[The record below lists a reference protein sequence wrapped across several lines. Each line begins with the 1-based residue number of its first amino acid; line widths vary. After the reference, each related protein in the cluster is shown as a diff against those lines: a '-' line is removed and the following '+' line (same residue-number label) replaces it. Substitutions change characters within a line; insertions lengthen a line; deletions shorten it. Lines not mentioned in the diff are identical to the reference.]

1 MGPILPPPVATTRVA
16 PPVHG
21 ASPAPATASTTSTPP
36 ILQVQ
41 DLSVEFVGEHGTVPA
56 LRGVSFELGAGGCL
70 GLVGESG
77 SGKSVSSLA
86 IMGLLPQQSAR
97 ITGGRILF
105 EGEDLLAM
113 PERTRRA
120 RRGRAISMIFQEPMS
135 SLNPAFTVGDQIM
148 EAILTHEAIS
158 KRDARA
164 RTIELLR
171 QVHIPSPAQ
180 RVDEY
185 PHRLS
190 GGMRQRVMIAMALA
204 CNPRLLIADEPTTA
218 LDVTVQAQIVELL
231 REIQQVRGTAI
242 LLISHNL
249 GLVAGLAD
257 NIAVMYAGSVVEH
270 GSAQRLL
277 QQPEHPYTVGL
288 LGAVPRAEQEDRPL
302 VAIGG
307 TVPDMRYLPPGCVF
321 QPRCPFSAEVC
332 TRTEP
337 AVRRF
342 DDGHRAACHMAPLE
356 VPLAPSV
363 EAPLEYAA

>member
-1 MGPILPPPVATTRVA
+1 MDAGSMFHTGQAVAA
-16 PPVHG
+16 M
-21 ASPAPATASTTSTPP
+21 PATAASSASAAARAASLPAAATP

-56 LRGVSFELGAGGCL
+56 LRGVSFDLAAGGCL
-70 GLVGESG
+70 GVVGESG
-77 SGKSVSSLA
+77 SGKSVTSLA
-86 IMGLLPQQSAR
+86 VMGLLPHPNAR

-105 EGEDLLAM
+105 EGEDLLTM
-113 PERTRRA
+113 SPRERRA

-148 EAILTHEAIS
+148 EAILTHELVG
-158 KRDARA
+158 KREARI

-171 QVHIPSPAQ
+171 QVHIPSPDK

-231 REIQQVRGTAI
+231 REIQAVRGTAI

-257 NIAVMYAGSVVEH
+257 EIAVMYAGSVVER
-270 GSAQRLL
+270 GPAAQVL
-277 QQPEHPYTVGL
+277 QHPEHPYTVGL
-288 LGAVPRAEQEDRPL
+288 LGAVPRAEPLDRPL
-302 VAIGG
+302 VAISG
-307 TVPDMRYLPPGCVF
+307 TVPDMRYLQPGCVF
-321 QPRCPFSAEVC
+321 RPRCPFSSEVC
-332 TRTEP
+332 ASTEP
-337 AVRRF
+337 LPRVF
-342 DDGHRAACHMAPLE
+342 TPGHRAACHNAPLE
-356 VPLAPSV
+356 F
-363 EAPLEYAA
+363 AA